1 MKKKKKTSCFGSQR
15 AVLRK
20 SRFDRKYS
28 CCCCVAIRGCRI
40 NPFLFGL
47 FYYYSQTLKDLLLPK
62 IIAFNPFLCRVL
74 RVPVPPMLLPP
85 MYWWYKNKPSFCP
98 YHMLI
103 FRIFD
108 ALKEYKKL
116 RYSWLRN
123 HFNPF
128 FYLLLSDLASWRIYY
143 FQEEWLCQITK
154 RGYRFG
160 IRGTNFSANSSTRC
174 CRSLS
179 GGKVVI

>member
-1 MKKKKKTSCFGSQR
+1 MYLSFIWKRRKKLHVLNHSGRSCVNHDLIVNIA
-15 AVLRK
+15 AVVALR
-20 SRFDRKYS
+20 FA
-28 CCCCVAIRGCRI
+28 VAE
-40 NPFLFGL
+40 LTH
-47 FYYYSQTLKDLLLPK
+47 FYLAFFFIILLLPK

-128 FYLLLSDLASWRIYY
+128 FLFITIRSCQLKNLLLPRGMAVSNYEKRIQVWDQRNQ
-143 FQEEWLCQITK
+143 FQCQLFYK
-154 RGYRFG
+154 MLQKL
-160 IRGTNFSANSSTRC
+160 IRR
-174 CRSLS
+174 
-179 GGKVVI
+179 

>member
-1 MKKKKKTSCFGSQR
+1 MKKKKKTSCFESQR

-128 FYLLLSDLASWRIYY
+128 FLFITIRSCQLKNLLLPRGMAVSNYEKRIQVWDQRNQ
-143 FQEEWLCQITK
+143 FQCQLFYK
-154 RGYRFG
+154 MLQKL
-160 IRGTNFSANSSTRC
+160 IRR
-174 CRSLS
+174 
-179 GGKVVI
+179 